1 MWKSMNGPHALR
13 AISPKSGA
21 GLGGRFSKN
30 GFLGKASKRQ
40 NESWKLELYAINKD
54 DHKFN
59 FLLTMIS
66 KVCVA
71 LHLMRCSLSVIGES
85 DPGPL
90 PARSEPITNKLY
102 LIQRLPD
109 QGEITVV
116 CSKVAKKISNG
127 YNCSL
132 SLTPH

>member
-1 MWKSMNGPHALR
+1 MSIVYIHLLGR
-13 AISPKSGA
+13 SSP
-21 GLGGRFSKN
+21 RFSKS
-30 GFLGKASKRQ
+30 GSLGNVSKRQ

-85 DPGPL
+85 DPGPAL
-90 PARSEPITNKLY
+90 PGLVGTY
-102 LIQRLPD
+102 
-109 QGEITVV
+109 
-116 CSKVAKKISNG
+116 
-127 YNCSL
+127 
-132 SLTPH
+132 H